1 MVYSV
6 NYLTKFM
13 SNPSL
18 QHYKHFNNI
27 FNYLLKTKELG
38 LDLSIK
44 QSTKYTTK
52 LLDLLGISDAD

>member
-1 MVYSV
+1 
-6 NYLTKFM
+6 M

-18 QHYKHFNNI
+18 EHYKYLNNI
-27 FNYLLKTKELG
+27 FSYLLKTKELG

-52 LLDLLGISDAD
+52 YSTKSICSDRTKI

>member
-1 MVYSV
+1 
-6 NYLTKFM
+6 M

-18 QHYKHFNNI
+18 EHYKYLNNI
-27 FNYLLKTKELG
+27 FSYLLKTKEIG

-52 LLDLLGISDAD
+52 LLDLVGTSDADWGG